1 MISGQK
7 GFKMVTQ
14 KDIDR
19 INELARKSKAEGLT
33 DEEKAEQKALRVKYI
48 EGFKASLIG
57 QLDSI
62 TVVEPDGSKHKLKKT
77 PKQ

>member
-1 MISGQK
+1 
-7 GFKMVTQ
+7 MVTQ

-19 INELARKSKAEGLT
+19 INELARKSKTEGLT
-33 DEEKAEQKALRVKYI
+33 VEVKAEQKALRLKYI
-48 EGFKASLIG
+48 ECFKVSLVG

-77 PKQ
+77 PKS